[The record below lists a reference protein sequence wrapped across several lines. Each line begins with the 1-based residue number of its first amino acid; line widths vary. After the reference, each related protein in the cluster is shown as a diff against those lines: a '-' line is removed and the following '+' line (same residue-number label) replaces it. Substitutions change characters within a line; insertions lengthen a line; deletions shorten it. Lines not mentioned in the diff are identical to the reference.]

1 MAGDRSQGPAAPGVA
16 FTRGS
21 PFGAPSFAGGRYA
34 NPLDELLR
42 LPDVARLFDLRSDA
56 LLRTMAQQVESIG
69 REALRPLEEA
79 NRELLRVALAPGGRV
94 RWEAPRPEAPWVG
107 LARRVTVAAAFGEPG
122 LVTDAEWE
130 RLALDV
136 AKREWERGS
145 LDPFAPEERRRILQE
160 LVLAEAMRQGYRPKR
175 RRGRG
180 KGTRGYNSWSE
191 LGPALERAARERLR
205 RDPLADLTRERMAY
219 DLGLDPDY
227 LSDLIRQYRRVPYG
241 TVRGELEALDP

>member
-21 PFGAPSFAGGRYA
+21 PFGAPSFAGGRYT
-34 NPLDELLR
+34 NPLADLFR
-42 LPDVARLFDLRSDA
+42 LPVARLLELPGAD
-56 LLRTMAQQVESIG
+56 LLRTMAQQF
-69 REALRPLEEA
+69 EEV
-79 NRELLRVALAPGGRV
+79 NRDLLRRALAPGGRV